1 VCLQIGFPGANGPIF
16 SVYTSDVS
24 PVMYIGGA
32 FNNIPSVVSYCFENN
47 SVGIIGDD
55 FNLYG
60 EITAVTEVLSHA
72 WTNVVLLV
80 FA

>member
-1 VCLQIGFPGANGPIF
+1 MTFVGVVAAAIGFSGANGPIF

-47 SVGIIGDD
+47 SVGIIGGA

-60 EITAVTEVLSHA
+60 EITAVTEVQLH
-72 WTNVVLLV
+72 
-80 FA
+80 